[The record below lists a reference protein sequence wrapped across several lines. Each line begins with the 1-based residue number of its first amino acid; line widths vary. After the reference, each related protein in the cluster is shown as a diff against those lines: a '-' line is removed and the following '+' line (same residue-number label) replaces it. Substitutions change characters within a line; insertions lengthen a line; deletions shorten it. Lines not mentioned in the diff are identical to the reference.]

1 MKTQIDLNEKLSEH
15 FTLREMVQSG
25 TAVRLGI
32 DNQPTMADVERM
44 KALCNNVLE
53 PMRLRFGVI
62 RITSG
67 YRCETLNKAVGGV
80 SNSQH
85 LRGEAADLH
94 CSSLRNAKTMACYVK
109 EKLMFD
115 QLLIER
121 VLHNGCCWIHVSYVI
136 ETESR
141 KNRKVTREL
150 TKY

>member
-25 TAVRLGI
+25 TAVRMGI
-32 DNQPTMADVERM
+32 ENQPTEADVERM
-44 KALCNNVLE
+44 RALCLQVLE
-53 PMRLRFGVI
+53 PMRRRFGVI

-67 YRCETLNKAVGGV
+67 YRCEALNKAVGGV

-85 LRGEAADLH
+85 LRGEAADVH
-94 CSSLRNAKTMACYVK
+94 CSSVKSAKTMACYVK
-109 EKLMFD
+109 ETLTFD

-136 ETESR
+136 ETKTR
-141 KNRKVTREL
+141 KNRKETRVL